1 MDFWENLWGTIWF
14 FFWTFAIISYF
25 FALFAVVFDLFRDR
39 QLNGWAKAAWF
50 LFLFFVPFLTVLIYV
65 IARGQGMAERSSR
78 ESRQYQAETDDYI
91 RSVAR
96 TGSGASEEISRAKA
110 LLDAGTI
117 SPAEF
122 ESLKAKALSSSSYTE

>member
-25 FALFAVVFDLFRDR
+25 FALFGVIVDLFRDR

-50 LFLFFVPFLTVLIYV
+50 LALFFIPFLTVLIYV
-65 IARGQGMAERSSR
+65 IARGKGMAERSSK
-78 ESRQYQAETDDYI
+78 ESREYQAQTDEYI
-91 RSVAR
+91 RSVAG
-96 TGSGASEEISRAKA
+96 TNAGPTEEISRAKA

-117 SPAEF
+117 TPAEF
-122 ESLKAKALSSSSYTE
+122 DALKSKALSGSSYTE